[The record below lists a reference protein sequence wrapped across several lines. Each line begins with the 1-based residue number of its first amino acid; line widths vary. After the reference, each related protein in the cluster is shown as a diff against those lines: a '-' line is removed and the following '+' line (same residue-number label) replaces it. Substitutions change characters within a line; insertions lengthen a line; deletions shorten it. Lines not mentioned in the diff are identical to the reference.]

1 MQFAD
6 LHMHALYGVDDGA
19 KTKSD
24 MFAMVDAAYADG
36 TRYLCVTPHF
46 HPGYYKSSGEHTA
59 SAFKE
64 LQAYAAQR
72 YADLHLALG
81 NELHYSKDCISWLA
95 DGLCR
100 TLNNTEYVLVDF
112 NMAEEPRTITKG
124 LHQLLNAGYTPVLAH
139 AERYTK
145 LHWALKEVKEYSAA
159 GVLIQL
165 DTQSLTGE
173 FGLLARER
181 SKAMIK
187 LGLADFVS
195 SDAHNG
201 STRPPQMAAAY
212 AYITQKFGTDTADAL
227 CFYHGRQLLW
237 NTEGE

>member
-24 MFAMVDAAYADG
+24 MFAMVDAAYAGG

-212 AYITQKFGTDTADAL
+212 ACITQKFGTDTADAL